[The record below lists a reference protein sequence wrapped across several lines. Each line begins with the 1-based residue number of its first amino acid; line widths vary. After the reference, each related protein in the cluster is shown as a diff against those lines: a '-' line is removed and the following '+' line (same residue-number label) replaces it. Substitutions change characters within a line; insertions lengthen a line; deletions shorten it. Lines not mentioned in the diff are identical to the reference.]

1 MAIGQRGLGR
11 GLDALLGS
19 IRPESV
25 NTAEVRLIPISTIVP
40 NPHQPRKEF
49 DPQALEDLSASIK
62 VQGVLQPILVR
73 PLADGKEGYELV
85 AGERRTRASKM
96 AGLKE
101 IPALVRTL
109 TDMETLAIALIENLQ
124 REDLNAIEEAR
135 GFQQLLKDFG
145 LNQEELARQVG
156 KSRSALAN
164 SLRLLNLPEVMQ
176 ADIQSGVL
184 TAGHGRAIMA
194 VEGEFC
200 HALFERIKEFN
211 LSVRQAEAEATF
223 FKENGRLAEPEEL
236 YGSQKPRGKA
246 ARGTRNGRQ
255 PTEKADE
262 TLRDI
267 QEQLNQA
274 LGCTVKISGSQE
286 KGVLS
291 VSYQSLEELTRL
303 AHLLGVEA
311 S

>member
-19 IRPESV
+19 IRTESV
-25 NTAEVRLIPISTIVP
+25 NTAEVRLLPLSTITP

-62 VQGVLQPILVR
+62 SQGVLQPILVR
-73 PLADGKEGYELV
+73 PMGEGIDGYELV
-85 AGERRTRASKM
+85 AGERRMRASKM

-135 GFQQLLKDFG
+135 GFQRLLKDFG

-164 SLRLLNLPEVMQ
+164 SLRLLNLPEDIQ

-194 VEGEFC
+194 VEGESS
-200 HALFERIKEFN
+200 LGLYQRIKEFN
-211 LSVRQAEAEATF
+211 LSVRQAEAEAGY
-223 FKENGRLAEPEEL
+223 FKEHGRLAEPEEL

-246 ARGTRNGRQ
+246 PRGGRNGRQ
-255 PTEKADE
+255 VDAQV
-262 TLRDI
+262 RDLQTRLT
-267 QEQLNQA
+267 QE
-274 LGCTVKISGSQE
+274 LGDTVKITGSMD
-286 KGVLS
+286 KGVLAI
-291 VSYQSLEELTRL
+291 SYATPEALRDLLERL
-303 AHLLGVEA
+303 GLHEV
-311 S
+311 

>member
-73 PLADGKEGYELV
+73 PLPGGKEGYELV

-164 SLRLLNLPEVMQ
+164 SLRLLNLPEVIQ

-194 VEGEFC
+194 VEGESC
-200 HALFERIKEFN
+200 HGLLERIKEFN
-211 LSVRQAEAEATF
+211 LSVRQAEAEASF
-223 FKENGRLAEPEEL
+223 FKEHGRLAEPEEL

-246 ARGTRNGRQ
+246 VRGTRNGRQ
-255 PTEKADE
+255 PAEKADE
-262 TLRDI
+262 ALTSI
-267 QEQLNQA
+267 QVRLVEA
-274 LGCTVKISGSQE
+274 LGIPVKITGSQD
-286 KGVLS
+286 KGTLALP
-291 VSYQSLEELTRL
+291 YQSLDELMDLAQRL
-303 AHLLGVEA
+303 GLEGA
-311 S
+311 

>member
-19 IRPESV
+19 IRTESV
-25 NTAEVRLIPISTIVP
+25 NTAEVRLLPLATIIP

-49 DPQALEDLSASIK
+49 DPQALEDLAASIK
-62 VQGVLQPILVR
+62 SQGVLSPVLVR
-73 PLADGKEGYELV
+73 PHKSGEGYELV
-85 AGERRTRASKM
+85 AGERRMRASKM

-101 IPALVRTL
+101 IPALVRVL

-164 SLRLLNLPEVMQ
+164 SLRLLNLPEEIQ

-194 VEGEFC
+194 IEG
-200 HALFERIKEFN
+200 APSLSLYQRIKEFN
-211 LSVRQAEAEATF
+211 LSVRQAEAEASF
-223 FKENGRLAEPEEL
+223 FKDNGRLAEPEEL
-236 YGSQKPRGKA
+236 YGSVKPRGKA
-246 ARGTRNGRQ
+246 PRGGRNGRQ
-255 PTEKADE
+255 PAEPVDE
-262 TLRDI
+262 QVREFQARLA
-267 QEQLNQA
+267 QA
-274 LGCTVKISGSQE
+274 LGGTVKITGSLD
-286 KGVLS
+286 KGVLA
-291 VSYQSLEELTRL
+291 VTYQSGEQLLDWAQKLGLEG
-303 AHLLGVEA
+303 A
-311 S
+311 

>member
-19 IRPESV
+19 IRTESV
-25 NTAEVRLIPISTIVP
+25 NTAEVRLLPLSTIIP

-62 VQGVLQPILVR
+62 SQGVLQPILVR
-73 PLADGKEGYELV
+73 PLGQGGDGYELV
-85 AGERRTRASKM
+85 AGERRMRASKM
-96 AGLKE
+96 AGLTE
-101 IPALVRTL
+101 IPALVRVL

>member
-19 IRPESV
+19 IQTESV
-25 NTAEVRLIPISTIVP
+25 NTAEVRLIPISKIVP

-73 PLADGKEGYELV
+73 PLPGGKDGFELV

-101 IPALVRTL
+101 IPALVRNL

-164 SLRLLNLPEVMQ
+164 SLRLLNLPDEIQ

-194 VEGEFC
+194 VEGESC
-200 HALFERIKEFN
+200 QGLFERIKEFN
-211 LSVRQAEAEATF
+211 LSVRQAEAEASF
-223 FKENGRLAEPEEL
+223 FKEHGRLAEPEEL
-236 YGSQKPRGKA
+236 YGSVNPRGKA
-246 ARGTRNGRQ
+246 VRGTRTPRQ
-255 PTEKADE
+255 PVEKPGE
-262 TLRDI
+262 QVRDI
-267 QEQLNQA
+267 QTRLA
-274 LGCTVKISGSQE
+274 DILGKTVKITGTQE
-286 KGVLS
+286 KGMLA
-291 VSYQSLEELTRL
+291 VSYASLEELHHL
-303 AHLLGVEA
+303 AQLLGLA
-311 S
+311 NP

>member
-73 PLADGKEGYELV
+73 PLPDGKGGFELV

-164 SLRLLNLPEVMQ
+164 SLRLLNLPEVIQ

-194 VEGEFC
+194 VDGDSA
-200 HALFERIKEFN
+200 HGLFERIKEFN
-211 LSVRQAEAEATF
+211 LSVRQAEAEASF
-223 FKENGRLAEPEEL
+223 FKEHGRLAEPEEL
-236 YGSQKPRGKA
+236 YGSHKPRGKA
-246 ARGTRNGRQ
+246 VRGTRNAHQ
-255 PTEKADE
+255 PADKADG

-267 QEQLNQA
+267 QAQLA
-274 LGCTVKISGSQE
+274 ETLGITVKITGANG
-286 KGVLS
+286 KGVLAL
-291 VSYQSLEELTRL
+291 SYQSLEQLTELTQK
-303 AHLLGVEA
+303 LGL
-311 S
+311 

>member
-19 IRPESV
+19 IQAESV
-25 NTAEVRLIPISTIVP
+25 NTAEVRLIPISKIVP

-49 DPQALEDLSASIK
+49 DPQALDDLSASIK

-73 PLADGKEGYELV
+73 PLPDGKDGFELV

-164 SLRLLNLPEVMQ
+164 SLRLLNLPEDIQ

-184 TAGHGRAIMA
+184 TAGHGRAIMS
-194 VEGEFC
+194 VEGESSQT
-200 HALFERIKEFN
+200 LFERIKEFN
-211 LSVRQAEAEATF
+211 LSVRQAEAEASF
-223 FKENGRLAEPEEL
+223 FKEHGRLAEPEEL
-236 YGSQKPRGKA
+236 YGSVTPRGKA
-246 ARGTRNGRQ
+246 VRGTRNPRQ
-255 PTEKADE
+255 SAGKSGEDV
-262 TLRDI
+262 RDI
-267 QEQLNQA
+267 QTRLA
-274 LGCTVKISGSQE
+274 DLLGKTVKITGSQE
-286 KGVLS
+286 KGVLAI
-291 VSYQSLEELTRL
+291 SYHSPEELQQLVQLLGL
-303 AHLLGVEA
+303 AHP
-311 S
+311 

>member
-164 SLRLLNLPEVMQ
+164 SLRLLNLPEIIQ

-200 HALFERIKEFN
+200 HGLFERIKEFN
-211 LSVRQAEAEATF
+211 LSVRQAEAEASF

-246 ARGTRNGRQ
+246 VRGTRNGRQ
-255 PTEKADE
+255 PAEKADE

-267 QEQLNQA
+267 QERLKQA
-274 LGCTVKISGSQE
+274 LGSAVKISGSQE
-286 KGVLS
+286 KGMLS
-291 VSYQSLEELTRL
+291 VPYQSLEELTRL
-303 AHLLGVEA
+303 AQMLGMEDA
-311 S
+311 

>member
-19 IRPESV
+19 IRTESV
-25 NTAEVRLIPISTIVP
+25 NTAEVRLLPLSTITP

-62 VQGVLQPILVR
+62 SQGVLQPILVR
-73 PLADGKEGYELV
+73 PLGQGQDGYELV
-85 AGERRTRASKM
+85 AGERRMRASKM

-164 SLRLLNLPEVMQ
+164 SLRLLNLPEEIQ
-176 ADIQSGVL
+176 TDIQSGVL

-194 VEGEFC
+194 VEGETS
-200 HALFERIKEFN
+200 LGLYQRIKEFN
-211 LSVRQAEAEATF
+211 LSVRQAEAEAGF
-223 FKENGRLAEPEEL
+223 FKENGRLADPQEL
-236 YGSQKPRGKA
+236 YGSVKPRGKA
-246 ARGTRNGRQ
+246 PRGGRNGHQ
-255 PTEKADE
+255 TDE
-262 TLRDI
+262 QVRDI
-267 QEQLNQA
+267 QTRLAQA
-274 LGCTVKISGSQE
+274 LGETVKITGSRD
-286 KGVLS
+286 KGVLA
-291 VSYQSLEELTRL
+291 VSYQSVEQLMDLARRLGLEV
-303 AHLLGVEA
+303 A
-311 S
+311 

>member
-19 IRPESV
+19 IRTESV
-25 NTAEVRLIPISTIVP
+25 NTAEVRLIPLSTIVP

-73 PLADGKEGYELV
+73 PLSDGREGYELV

-101 IPALVRTL
+101 IPALVRAL

-164 SLRLLNLPEVMQ
+164 SLRLLNLPEKIQ

-194 VEGEFC
+194 VEGESSLG
-200 HALFERIKEFN
+200 LFERIKEFN
-211 LSVRQAEAEATF
+211 LSVRQAEAEASF

-236 YGSQKPRGKA
+236 YGSLKPRGKA
-246 ARGTRNGRQ
+246 VRGTRNGRTPAPQ
-255 PTEKADE
+255 PDGQVQ
-262 TLRDI
+262 DI
-267 QEQLNQA
+267 QTRLAEA
-274 LGCTVKISGSQE
+274 LGNTVKINGTQD

-291 VSYQSLEELTRL
+291 VSYQSLEQLLDLARRL
-303 AHLLGVEA
+303 GLEDA
-311 S
+311 

>member
-1 MAIGQRGLGR
+1 MGIGQRGLGR

-19 IRPESV
+19 IRTESV
-25 NTAEVRLIPISTIVP
+25 NTAEVRLIPLSTIVP

-73 PLADGKEGYELV
+73 PLSDGREGYELV

-101 IPALVRTL
+101 IPALVRAL

-164 SLRLLNLPEVMQ
+164 SLRLLNLPEKIQ

-194 VEGEFC
+194 VEGESSLG
-200 HALFERIKEFN
+200 LFERIKEFN
-211 LSVRQAEAEATF
+211 LSVRQAEAEASF

-236 YGSQKPRGKA
+236 YGSLKPRGKA
-246 ARGTRNGRQ
+246 VRGTRNGRTPAPQ
-255 PTEKADE
+255 PDGQVQ
-262 TLRDI
+262 DI
-267 QEQLNQA
+267 QTRLAEA
-274 LGCTVKISGSQE
+274 LGNTVKINGTQD

-291 VSYQSLEELTRL
+291 VSYQSLEQLLDLARRL
-303 AHLLGVEA
+303 GLEGA
-311 S
+311 